1 MRELKNGMKKLFT
14 AIFCLFMNL
23 IPGKKVTTNKN
34 LKETERLC
42 VEGSSNRTCINKMVQ
57 MCAVETQAVSGK
69 YICYLKDVL
78 EAFDSQKDSQ
88 KYLKKESRENFYADT
103 G

>member
-23 IPGKKVTTNKN
+23 IPGKKITTNKN
-34 LKETERLC
+34 LKETERLS
-42 VEGSSNRTCINKMVQ
+42 VGGSSDRNCINKMVQ
-57 MCAVETQAVSGK
+57 MCAVENRAASWK

-78 EAFDSQKDSQ
+78 EAFDRQKCSQ
-88 KYLKKESRENFYADT
+88 KYLKKEPHENCYADT